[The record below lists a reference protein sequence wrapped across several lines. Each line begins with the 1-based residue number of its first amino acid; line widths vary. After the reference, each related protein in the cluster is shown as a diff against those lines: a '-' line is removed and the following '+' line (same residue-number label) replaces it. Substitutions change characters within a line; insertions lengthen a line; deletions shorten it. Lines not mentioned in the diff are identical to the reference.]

1 MKRYMAVLGLVL
13 LVVPT
18 LLAAERLTD
27 RDVKALVERIDQVRD
42 RFEDSLDG
50 ELKRS
55 TVKNAN
61 GEVNVEQFLD
71 DFQNNIDLLKERI
84 TDDNAASRE
93 VEIVL
98 TQASAIDGFLQ
109 RHPSETKGRSEWNQL
124 VGDFRTLAG
133 AYGTAFPIAPSA
145 KANRI
150 NDREVSTMAEAIKD
164 AAEHLQD
171 SLDDELKKVPTV
183 PASAREGIVG
193 EVKQL
198 ARDADALRGRVN
210 DSQPSTAEAE
220 RMLQRAGKIS
230 GFLRANPAPMS
241 NTAFAGILPR
251 LQTVATAYQMIL
263 P

>member
-1 MKRYMAVLGLVL
+1 MKRYIATLGLVL
-13 LVVPT
+13 LVTPA
-18 LLAAERLTD
+18 LRAAERLND

-71 DFQNNIDLLKERI
+71 DFQTNIDLLKDRI
-84 TDDNAASRE
+84 TDENPASRE
-93 VEIVL
+93 AEIVL
-98 TQASAIDGFLQ
+98 NQASAIDGFLQ

-124 VGDFRTLAG
+124 VGDFRTLAI
-133 AYGTAFPIAPSA
+133 AYGASFPIAPTA
-145 KANRI
+145 KAHRI
-150 NDREVSTMAEAIKD
+150 NDREVASTAEAIKD
-164 AAEHLQD
+164 AAERLED

-183 PASAREGIVG
+183 PAPARDGIVG

-210 DSQPSTAEAE
+210 DSQSSTAEAE
-220 RMLQRAGKIS
+220 RMLQRAGKINA
-230 GFLRANPAPMS
+230 FLRANPAPMS

-251 LQTVATAYQMIL
+251 LQTVAAAYQMAL

>member
-1 MKRYMAVLGLVL
+1 MKGYMATLGLVL
-13 LVVPT
+13 LAMPT
-18 LLAAERLTD
+18 LLAADRLTD

-55 TVKNAN
+55 TVRNAN
-61 GEVNVEQFLD
+61 GEMNVEQFLD

-84 TDDNAASRE
+84 TDENPASRE

-98 TQASAIDGFLQ
+98 NQASAIDGFLQ

-133 AYGTAFPIAPSA
+133 AYGTSFPIAPTA

-150 NDREVSTMAEAIKD
+150 NDREIASTAEAIKE
-164 AAEHLQD
+164 AAERLED
-171 SLDDELKKVPTV
+171 SLDDELQKVATV
-183 PASAREGIVG
+183 SASARGGAVD

-220 RMLQRAGKIS
+220 RMLQRAGKIN
-230 GFLRANPAPMS
+230 GFLRANPAPQS
-241 NTAFAGILPR
+241 NTAFAAILPR
-251 LQTVATAYQMIL
+251 LQTVATAYQMVL